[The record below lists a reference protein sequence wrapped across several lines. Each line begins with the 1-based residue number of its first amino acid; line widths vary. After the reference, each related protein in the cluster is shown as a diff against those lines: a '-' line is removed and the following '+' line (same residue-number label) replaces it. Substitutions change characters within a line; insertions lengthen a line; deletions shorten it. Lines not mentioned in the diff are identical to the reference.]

1 MLTVD
6 TLAPRQL
13 EQLRGTVRD
22 DVSNMVD
29 SQQKFS
35 SRTQREMGETK
46 KMVKKVEGMTKKVE
60 LFPYNLKSSSDL
72 VFTSIL
78 NEYSCENIRSLECC
92 SSRLL
97 QISCILAFRWRRR
110 CW

>member
-1 MLTVD
+1 MSFTARLSNTDAKINTQASNLLHLSFTMLRVD

-60 LFPYNLKSSSDL
+60 LLLFP
-72 VFTSIL
+72 
-78 NEYSCENIRSLECC
+78 
-92 SSRLL
+92 
-97 QISCILAFRWRRR
+97 
-110 CW
+110 